1 MIITV
6 LLVAALLL
14 PLTYSL
20 ILIMRG
26 NIFGIT
32 LAFFC
37 FASVFLV
44 IFPDKSTELANFIGV
59 GRGTDLLLYL
69 CFIAGGIFIFLIHI
83 RFRQHTQMITKLVR
97 LNAINSAAPPSIRIY
112 KKDGMHGQ

>member
-1 MIITV
+1 MIITM

-20 ILIMRG
+20 ILIMQG

-83 RFRQHTQMITKLVR
+83 KFRQHTQMITKLVR
-97 LNAINSAAPPSIRIY
+97 IIAINSVAHPNSQTY
-112 KKDGMHGQ
+112 KNDGVSL